1 MSTAIQLSTRAVKA
15 SAQVHELLDRLHSES
30 EAQEGSVSQGIWYIQ
45 RRALHFLFGTTW
57 SSSSDVQMV
66 DKYVSLERDKCQLAY
81 LLARANGAKNIVE
94 AGTSFGVSTIYLA
107 LAVGQNVAAAGGS
120 ATGKVIATEKEPTKA
135 ARAQENW
142 KLAGEEVE
150 PWIEVRVGDLLETL
164 KQDGVPEEIDMLL
177 LDSESMLIGS
187 GTTLMLTSRLQS
199 GRHWRCPH
207 SRSSSHASDEGPSSW
222 LITRRGLRPC
232 IRSCWTTFMIPRMAS
247 RRPRR
252 RIRVALRCRYT
263 CRIRCSG
270 MTGRPMR
277 L

>member
-1 MSTAIQLSTRAVKA
+1 MSTAIQVSTRAVKA
-15 SAQVHELLDRLHSES
+15 STQVHELLDRLHSES
-30 EAQEGSVSQGIWYIQ
+30 EAQEASVSQGIWYFQ

-57 SSSSDVQMV
+57 SSSSDIQMV

-164 KQDGVPEEIDMLL
+164 TQDGVPEEIDMLL
-177 LDSESMLIGS
+177 LDSESLFICSDSPLI
-187 GTTLMLTSRLQS
+187 LTPHLQS
-199 GRHWRCPH
+199 GRHWRYPR

-222 LITRRGLRPC
+222 STTPHGRRPC
-232 IRSCWTTFMIPRMAS
+232 IRSCWTTSMTLRMAS
-247 RRPRR
+247 RRLLR
-252 RIRVALRCRYT
+252 RIREALRCRSI
-263 CRIRCSG
+263 CLINA
-270 MTGRPMR
+270 
-277 L
+277 LV